1 MNDLEMSKEHFQKV
15 PITDI
20 AIDKVPYIRYQ
31 GLSEKQCEIIQLL
44 AKEVL
49 VISKDENDSDEV
61 AITYKMNDDEC
72 NEPDYGIAFGDGH
85 SVEIESD
92 AYSYHLLQSTEEVI
106 IVILHNHPSPQTLSY
121 DDLSTFVL
129 YRNIKMILAVTNQ
142 GTIHYIMKHEGYEF
156 EKARDLMVKY
166 SKPIEESETNEVAY
180 KLTIDLLKE
189 LKQLGLYYE

>member
-15 PITDI
+15 SITDI
-20 AIDKVPYIRYQ
+20 AIEKVPYIKYH

-49 VISKDENDSDEV
+49 AISKEENDSDEV
-61 AITYKMNDDEC
+61 AITYKMNNDDC
-72 NEPDYGIAFGDGH
+72 KEPDFGVAFGDGH

-92 AYSYHLLQSTEEVI
+92 AYSYHLLQSTEEVV

-121 DDLSTFVL
+121 DDLSTFIL

-156 EKARDLMVKY
+156 DKARDLMVKY
-166 SKPIEESETNEVAY
+166 SKPIEEAKTNEVAY
-180 KLTIDLLKE
+180 ELTIDLLKE